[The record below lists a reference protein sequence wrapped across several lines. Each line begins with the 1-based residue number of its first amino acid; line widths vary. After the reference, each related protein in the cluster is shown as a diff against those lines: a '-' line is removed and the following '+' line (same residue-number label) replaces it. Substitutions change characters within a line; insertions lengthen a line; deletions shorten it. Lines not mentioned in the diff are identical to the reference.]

1 MVSALRPGTRR
12 DAALAAHLTDFSN
25 RRERLSKL
33 LVIFLGLLLV
43 YWILKSYRKSVD
55 RRGRPPQG
63 GTGEDMVRCDQCG
76 IHLPRSESFTTRG
89 NFYCSAEH
97 QRQHLKSD

>member
-1 MVSALRPGTRR
+1 MLSALRPGTRR

-25 RRERLSKL
+25 RRERLTKF
-33 LVIFLGLLLV
+33 LVIFLGLLLA
-43 YWILKSYRKSVD
+43 YWILKSYRKPGG
-55 RRGRPPQG
+55 RRDRPPQG

-76 IHLPRSESFTTRG
+76 IHLPRSESITTRG